1 MLCPECKGRSRVV
14 DTSGPSDCVMR
25 RRECKLCQ
33 NRWTTAERFF
43 QKKKK
48 QPKEPARTRVL
59 SAQGMIEDR
68 ERRLVWDDDWEARL
82 EEQETLKELGIE
94 YGREP

>member
-1 MLCPECKGRSRVV
+1 MV
-14 DTSGPSDCVMR
+14 DTSEPSDCVMR

-33 NRWTTAERFF
+33 TRWATAEKFV

-48 QPKEPARTRVL
+48 QPKQPKKPARKRVL
-59 SAQGMIEDR
+59 SAQGTVKDR
-68 ERRLVWDDDWEARL
+68 ERRLDDWEARL
-82 EEQETLKELGIE
+82 EEQETLRELGIE

>member
-1 MLCPECKGRSRVV
+1 MV
-14 DTSGPSDCVMR
+14 DTSEPSDCVMR

-33 NRWTTAERFF
+33 NRWATAEKFV

-48 QPKEPARTRVL
+48 QQPKKLARKRVL
-59 SAQGMIEDR
+59 SAQGTLLKDR
-68 ERRLVWDDDWEARL
+68 ERRLDDWEARL
-82 EEQETLKELGIE
+82 EEQEILRELGIE

>member
-1 MLCPECKGRSRVV
+1 VV
-14 DTSGPSDCVMR
+14 DTSEPSDCVMR

-33 NRWTTAERFF
+33 TRWATAEKFV

-48 QPKEPARTRVL
+48 QPKQPKKPARKRVL
-59 SAQGMIEDR
+59 SAQGTVKDR
-68 ERRLVWDDDWEARL
+68 ERRLDDWEARQ
-82 EEQETLKELGIE
+82 EEQETLRELGIE